1 MALEG
6 AELGLNTVVTK
17 LEVPA
22 SKKIKN
28 VCSARHQ
35 SL

>member
-1 MALEG
+1 MLEG

-17 LEVPA
+17 LKFHA
-22 SKKIKN
+22 SKKIKI
-28 VCSARHQ
+28 VRSARSQ